1 MTAITSDVRVRVGP
15 LLRSWRQRRRLS
27 QLELALDAGV
37 SARHLSFVETGRARP
52 SETMVLHL
60 AEQLDVP
67 LRARNDLL
75 LAAGYA
81 PVYGHRS
88 LDAPEL
94 EPVRTAID
102 QLLAAHEPFPALV
115 VDRGWSLVAANS
127 AVAQLTEGV
136 APHLLEPP
144 ANTLR
149 IALHPEGMAPRIAN
163 LPEWRAHLLEDL
175 ARSLAATGDETLRQ
189 LYDELSGYPGENAAA
204 TEGRTAAAPQGH
216 DIFVPLKL
224 DGMTFFSTRTTFGG
238 AADVTVSE
246 LSVEAFFPA
255 DRATADSLRR

>member
-81 PVYGHRS
+81 PVYGQRS

-94 EPVRTAID
+94 EPVKTAID
-102 QLLAAHEPFPALV
+102 QLLEAHEPFPALV
-115 VDRGWSLVAANS
+115 VDRGWNLLAANS
-127 AVAQLTEGV
+127 ALAALTRDV

-149 IALHPEGMAPRIAN
+149 IALHPDGMAPRIEN
-163 LPEWRAHLLEDL
+163 LPEWRAQLLEDL
-175 ARSLAATGDETLRQ
+175 SRSLAATGDRQLQQ
-189 LYDELSGYPGENAAA
+189 LYDELAELPGGSAP
-204 TEGRTAAAPQGH
+204 AAPLDLAAGE
-216 DIFVPLKL
+216 IAVPLRIRHGDAEL
-224 DGMTFFSTRTTFGG
+224 SFISTLTTFGT
-238 AADVTVSE
+238 AVDVTVSE
-246 LSVEAFFPA
+246 LSIEAFFPA
-255 DRATADSLRR
+255 DRATADFLRR

>member
-1 MTAITSDVRVRVGP
+1 MTTITSDVRVRVGP
-15 LLRSWRQRRRLS
+15 LLRSWRLRRRLS

-37 SARHLSFVETGRARP
+37 SARHLSFVDTGRSRP

-67 LRARNDLL
+67 LRARNELL

-81 PVYGHRS
+81 PVFGQRS

-102 QLLAAHEPFPALV
+102 QLLEAHEPYPALV
-115 VDRGWSLVAANS
+115 VDRGWNLVAANA
-127 AVAQLTEGV
+127 AVGRLTAGV
-136 APHLLEPP
+136 AAHLLEPP

-149 IALHPEGMAPRIAN
+149 IALHPEGMAPRIKN

-175 ARSLAATGDETLRQ
+175 SRTVAATGDKDLEAL
-189 LYDELSGYPGENAAA
+189 LDELTALPGE
-204 TEGRTAAAPQGH
+204 TAAGHGH
-216 DIFVPLKL
+216 DIFVALRIDDL
-224 DGMTFFSTRTTFGG
+224 TFFSTRTTFGG
-238 AADVTVSE
+238 AADVTVAE
-246 LSVEAFFPA
+246 LSIEAFFPA
-255 DRATADSLRR
+255 DR